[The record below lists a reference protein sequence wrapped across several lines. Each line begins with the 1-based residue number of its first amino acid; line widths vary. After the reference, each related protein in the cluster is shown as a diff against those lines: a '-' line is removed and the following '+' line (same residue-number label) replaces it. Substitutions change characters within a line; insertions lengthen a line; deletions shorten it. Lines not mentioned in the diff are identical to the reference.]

1 MRTGRIAGSVTA
13 LAAGAA
19 FLTGSP
25 GAGLAAVIGSCTIV
39 VQSSGTMKVAPS
51 LTAMSSRNSG
61 GSAAQVSVNP
71 QSLVCNILA
80 LLDCYSISTP
90 APASFL
96 TWPSGWSGSASFVSA
111 FTINGGVERPGNT
124 PVMVANG
131 TKTLDIH
138 LDATGSGI
146 FRAGAYQA
154 QVTVR
159 CE

>member
-1 MRTGRIAGSVTA
+1 MRRARAARPLIA
-13 LAAGAA
+13 LAAGATLLA
-19 FLTGSP
+19 ALP
-25 GAGLAAVIGSCTIV
+25 GAGLAAVIGSCTIM
-39 VQSSGTMKVAPS
+39 VQSSGTMKVAPL
-51 LTAMSSRNSG
+51 LTSMSSRNSG

-71 QSLVCNILA
+71 QSLICNILA

-96 TWPSGWSGSASFVSA
+96 TWPSGWSGSASFASA

-131 TKTLDIH
+131 TKTLNIH

>member
-1 MRTGRIAGSVTA
+1 MRTGRPARPVVA
-13 LAAGAA
+13 LAACAA
-19 FLTGSP
+19 ALACPTEV
-25 GAGLAAVIGSCTIV
+25 GLAAVIGSCTIV
-39 VQSSGTMKVAPS
+39 VESNGTMKVAPS
-51 LTAMSSRNSG
+51 LTSMSSRNSG
-61 GSAAQVSVNP
+61 GSVARVSVNP
-71 QSLVCNILA
+71 QSVVCNILA

-96 TWPSGWSGSASFVSA
+96 NWPSGWSGSASFASA
-111 FTINGGVERPGNT
+111 FTINGGAEHPGNT

-131 TKTLDIH
+131 TKALDIH